1 MKKILPN
8 IVKIGTPLPKIK
20 GKYMGYFFSEH
31 GILGCHGN
39 KMIASVKKVSGWTSS
54 QATAAVIIIVRRK

>member
-1 MKKILPN
+1 
-8 IVKIGTPLPKIK
+8 
-20 GKYMGYFFSEH
+20 MGYFFSEH